1 MSPDWNS
8 AFERL
13 GTMIA
18 GSSRVRV
25 FPGRAAP
32 PDLVEDAERE
42 LGLPLPAS
50 YKFWLAEYG
59 NLSIGPDPVFGLAEP
74 EHRDVADDDLIYNA
88 RLVEENGFPPSG
100 MIPVY
105 VPDSDEAFYFDTRS
119 GLKGGEYPVLRYD
132 YNTGTFE
139 TFSSSFAGFLVE
151 VVRRAG

>member
-42 LGLPLPAS
+42 LGLPLPACYRS
-50 YKFWLAEYG
+50 WLAAYG
-59 NLSIGPDPVFGLAEP
+59 NLFIGPDPVFGLAEP

-88 RLVEENGFPPSG
+88 RLVEESGFPSSG

-105 VPDSDEAFYFDTRS
+105 VPDADEAFYFDTRS

-132 YNTGTFE
+132 YNTGAFE

>member
-1 MSPDWNS
+1 
-8 AFERL
+8 
-13 GTMIA
+13 MIA

-25 FPGRAAP
+25 FTGRAAP

-59 NLSIGPDPVFGLAEP
+59 NLYIGPDPVFGLAEP

-100 MIPVY
+100 MILVL
-105 VPDSDEAFYFDTRS
+105 VPDSDESFYFDTRG
-119 GLKGGEYPVLRYD
+119 GLKDAEYPILRFD
-132 YNTGTFE
+132 YNTGEFE
-139 TFSSSFAGFLVE
+139 PFSESFFGFLIE
-151 VVRRAG
+151 VVRQAG

>member
-50 YKFWLAEYG
+50 YKFWLVEHG
-59 NLSIGPDPVFGLAEP
+59 SLSIGPDPVFGLAEP
-74 EHRDVADDDLIYNA
+74 EDRDVADDDLIYNA
-88 RLVEENGFPPSG
+88 RLVAEDGFSPSG
-100 MIPVY
+100 ILPIF
-105 VPDSDEAFYFDTRS
+105 VPDSDEAFYFDTRG
-119 GLKGGEYPVLRYD
+119 GLKDGEYPVLRYD
-132 YNTGTFE
+132 YNTGAFE

>member
-1 MSPDWNS
+1 VNPEWNS

-13 GTMIA
+13 GAMIA

-32 PDLVEDAERE
+32 PDLVENAERE

-50 YKFWLAEYG
+50 YKFWLVEHGSIY
-59 NLSIGPDPVFGLAEP
+59 IGPDPVFGLAEP
-74 EHRDVADDDLIYNA
+74 EDRDVADDDLIYNA
-88 RLVEENGFPPSG
+88 RLVAEDGFSPSG
-100 MIPVY
+100 ILPIF
-105 VPDSDEAFYFDTRS
+105 VPDSDEAFYFDTRG
-119 GLKGGEYPVLRYD
+119 GLKDGEYPVLRYD
-132 YNTGTFE
+132 YNTGAFE